1 MASKIELTSQDIS
14 NIEQRLKDTSL
25 PDPEKDLLNAL
36 LAMAKQNRVSDAA
49 AGVAWFYVWEPP
61 I

>member
-1 MASKIELTSQDIS
+1 MASKIELTTEDIS
-14 NIEQRLKDTSL
+14 NIEQRLKETSL
-25 PDPEKDLLNAL
+25 PDPERNLLNAL
-36 LAMAKQNRVSDAA
+36 LAMTKQNQSPDAA

>member
-1 MASKIELTSQDIS
+1 MASKIELTAEDIS

-25 PDPEKDLLNAL
+25 PGPEKDLLNAL
-36 LAMAKQNRVSDAA
+36 LAMAKQNQAPDGA

-61 I
+61 T